1 MTGLLGISHLTLTV
15 RDVERARWFWVEVL
29 GLDVAVARPDLL
41 VVVHRASRI
50 GLSCISP
57 QEGVSGEFDE
67 RRIGLDHLSF
77 EVGDRATLGDWVQ
90 RLDRHDVPYAP
101 IEESEWGWHLNLRAP
116 DNIPV
121 ELIAGRP
128 EILSALFDTSGDIA
142 AGPAP

>member
-1 MTGLLGISHLTLTV
+1 MAGLLGISHLTLTV

-41 VVVHRASRI
+41 VVVHRPSRI
-50 GLSCISP
+50 GLSCTSP
-57 QEGVSGEFDE
+57 QDGVSGEFDE